1 MTEYIDPNSH
11 ILWLDIETTGLD
23 LIDDQILEVGM
34 ILTDNKLDEISHIS
48 SIYPTVAARTRLR
61 DIERYIKNGD
71 AGENEEFVYK
81 MHKSNGLFDEILS
94 SDVKGSLEIE
104 HGFMRWAEELRI
116 KHGTLPMAGN
126 SVHFDRGFLQE
137 VNSRVIELF
146 TYRNIDVSTIKETL
160 RRFDNSQFEGIT
172 ARLSGPKSHRVID
185 DLRHSIAEYR
195 AYLNFLGLL

>member
-71 AGENEEFVYK
+71 AGENEEFIYK

-94 SDVKGSLEIE
+94 SDAKGSLEIE

-116 KHGTLPMAGN
+116 KHGTLPMAGS

-137 VNSRVIELF
+137 VNSHVVELF
-146 TYRNIDVSTIKETL
+146 TYRNIDVSTIKETV
-160 RRFDNSQFEGIT
+160 RRFNPSLFTKI
-172 ARLSGPKSHRVID
+172 SGDLKPAKHHRVID
-185 DLRHSIAEYR
+185 DLRDSISEYR
-195 AYLNFLGLL
+195 AYMCHLGLM